1 MPEQSSVIV
10 KKNRVL
16 LRLKKAGQWDHWVDL
31 IAKKPRAKDAA
42 GKAIPA
48 DPSAGIMDLM
58 KDMYNDGDDQ
68 TRKMIAEAWTKSREK
83 GGAAGAGFGGGMGGI
98 GGVGGGDGLDDDI

>member
-42 GKAIPA
+42 GKAIPT

-58 KDMYNDGDDQ
+58 KDMYNDGDENMK
-68 TRKMIAEAWTKSREK
+68 RIIGEAMLKSQRGEK
-83 GGAAGAGFGGGMGGI
+83 SDPSSMMDGM
-98 GGVGGGDGLDDDI
+98 